1 MVTITKSTNMFNW
14 CDLESDE
21 FYGRIELQLDSVNPA
36 SYIVRIWTHH
46 DNDPFIS
53 QSFGNGVSAEDF
65 LLKVLCNPTF
75 YKLKYS

>member
-1 MVTITKSTNMFNW
+1 MFNW

-21 FYGRIELQLDSVNPA
+21 LYGRIELYMSSVNPA
-36 SYIVRIWTHH
+36 SYVVRIWIKHNNEP
-46 DNDPFIS
+46 NDFLPQLIS
-53 QSFGNGVSAEDF
+53 KSFGNGVSAEDF

>member
-1 MVTITKSTNMFNW
+1 MFIW

-21 FYGRIELQLDSVNPA
+21 LYGKIELHMSSYYPA
-36 SYIVRIWTHH
+36 SYVVRIWTKH
-46 DNDPFIS
+46 NNEPNAFLPQLIAK
-53 QSFGNGVSAEDF
+53 SFGNGVSAEDF